1 MIHVLLFHC
10 LELLEGGR
18 LKCFYIVALDCI
30 FHYLVMLLALVSG
43 TAPTSL
49 IKLNSSPLDAS
60 RFQGSGPEQPKL
72 GRSKTEKHSHHR
84 VLAEEAA
91 ELFNENTST
100 RQKVS

>member
-18 LKCFYIVALDCI
+18 LKCFYI
-30 FHYLVMLLALVSG
+30 LALVSG

-72 GRSKTEKHSHHR
+72 GRSKTEKHSHQR

-91 ELFNENTST
+91 KLFNENTST